1 MGYKPKFFAQHRH
14 VLPDVKGLLE
24 RQYARIY
31 ECTFIVLQ
39 YLEVR
44 LPQIL
49 ACSKTRAGMT
59 EGGSTLK
66 LHCQSYY
73 NAPNLDFLDS
83 NHLRRSTKAMG
94 CSVLEDWAYATVEQL
109 AAYRVPALLDPQ
121 RYLINRLSA
130 AQI

>member
-1 MGYKPKFFAQHRH
+1 M
-14 VLPDVKGLLE
+14 KGLLE

-31 ECTFIVLQ
+31 EFTFVVRQ

-49 ACSKTRAGMT
+49 AFSKIRAGMT

-66 LHCQSYY
+66 LHCQLYY

-83 NHLRRSTKAMG
+83 NHLRRSPKAMG
-94 CSVLEDWAYATVEQL
+94 CSVLEDWRYTTVDQL